1 MQSSTYA
8 AVKGNAAFAFQR
20 RSFFSNLVSRSATTT
35 TGIRFKPLHSSASK
49 AMGAKLARAE
59 NGIHSLSSVK
69 ARSGRAQAS
78 SGSSLILLWL
88 LLSNFLLDYI
98 DVCLLTFGVDHL
110 MMMIEL

>member
-78 SGSSLILLWL
+78 SGSSLILL
-88 LLSNFLLDYI
+88 
-98 DVCLLTFGVDHL
+98 
-110 MMMIEL
+110 